1 MAYHCEVRTTCRF
14 CGSKDLQQYIDL
26 GDQPPSNSF
35 IKAAVIA
42 QEEDFPLRVNLC
54 RACGLSQLTHTVSA
68 RDIFDEYAYLSST
81 SRALVQHYQELVDGL
96 IKQHAPAPGSL
107 VVDIGAND
115 GIMLDRYPAGFRPV
129 GVEPSSAGA
138 AAEKKGHVILRTFFD
153 EPVAEQLVA
162 KHGKA
167 KLATITNV
175 FAHIDEIHTVVRGFA
190 KLMDTDGVLV
200 IEFPYVIDTIDQ
212 LFFDTIYHEHLCY
225 LAVSPIARLFA
236 TVGMR
241 PFHAKRVAV
250 GASGPAV
257 QLSLCLNDA
266 PHKSDGSVEAL
277 LKLEQDWGLTD
288 SARYEGF
295 SKRVQDRGAE
305 IRALLDKLKA
315 EGKTIAAFAAPAK
328 GNTLLNAYGLSTDR
342 LDAISE
348 NNAEKVGKVAP
359 GSHIPVITDEDFLAR
374 KYDYAL
380 LLAWNYADFF
390 VKNAAFVKQGGKF
403 IIPLPNL
410 VIAP

>member
-1 MAYHCEVRTTCRF
+1 
-14 CGSKDLQQYIDL
+14 
-26 GDQPPSNSF
+26 
-35 IKAAVIA
+35 
-42 QEEDFPLRVNLC
+42 
-54 RACGLSQLTHTVSA
+54 
-68 RDIFDEYAYLSST
+68 
-81 SRALVQHYQELVDGL
+81 
-96 IKQHAPAPGSL
+96 
-107 VVDIGAND
+107 
-115 GIMLDRYPAGFRPV
+115 
-129 GVEPSSAGA
+129 
-138 AAEKKGHVILRTFFD
+138 
-153 EPVAEQLVA
+153 
-162 KHGKA
+162 
-167 KLATITNV
+167 
-175 FAHIDEIHTVVRGFA
+175 
-190 KLMDTDGVLV
+190 
-200 IEFPYVIDTIDQ
+200 
-212 LFFDTIYHEHLCY
+212 
-225 LAVSPIARLFA
+225 
-236 TVGMR
+236 MR

>member
-1 MAYHCEVRTTCRF
+1 
-14 CGSKDLQQYIDL
+14 
-26 GDQPPSNSF
+26 
-35 IKAAVIA
+35 
-42 QEEDFPLRVNLC
+42 
-54 RACGLSQLTHTVSA
+54 
-68 RDIFDEYAYLSST
+68 
-81 SRALVQHYQELVDGL
+81 
-96 IKQHAPAPGSL
+96 
-107 VVDIGAND
+107 
-115 GIMLDRYPAGFRPV
+115 
-129 GVEPSSAGA
+129 
-138 AAEKKGHVILRTFFD
+138 
-153 EPVAEQLVA
+153 
-162 KHGKA
+162 
-167 KLATITNV
+167 
-175 FAHIDEIHTVVRGFA
+175 
-190 KLMDTDGVLV
+190 MDTDGVLV